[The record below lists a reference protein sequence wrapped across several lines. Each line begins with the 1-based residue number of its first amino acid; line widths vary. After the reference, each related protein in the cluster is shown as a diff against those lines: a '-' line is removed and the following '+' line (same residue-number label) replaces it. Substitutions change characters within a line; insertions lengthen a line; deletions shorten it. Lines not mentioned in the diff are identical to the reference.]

1 MPHTALNVGR
11 AMVFDYLLRVQG
23 HLQAPSTPTPPPS
36 PAHLPAAPEGWLDQF
51 LAFIYTMAHWVGGL
65 IVGLVENIIPLQ
77 TPANL
82 IDPIGYL
89 ALLTVFLIVAEV
101 AKKVVWGIVVV
112 GWILIG
118 VRVTLEVLQKQP

>member
-1 MPHTALNVGR
+1 M
-11 AMVFDYLLRVQG
+11 FDYLFRVQAQP
-23 HLQAPSTPTPPPS
+23 QAPSS
-36 PAHLPAAPEGWLDQF
+36 PAPPASPANLSPPDGWLDQF
-51 LAFIYTMAHWVGGL
+51 LAFIYTLAHWAGEL

-82 IDPIGYL
+82 VDPTGYL

-101 AKKVVWGIVVV
+101 AKKVVWGVVVV

-118 VRVTLEVLQKQP
+118 VRVALEVFQKQP